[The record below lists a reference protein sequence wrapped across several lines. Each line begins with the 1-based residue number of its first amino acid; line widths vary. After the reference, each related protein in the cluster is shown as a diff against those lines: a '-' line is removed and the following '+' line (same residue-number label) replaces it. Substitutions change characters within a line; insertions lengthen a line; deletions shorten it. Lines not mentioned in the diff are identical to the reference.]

1 FYIRILSST
10 PNTYYLNLQAAS
22 EREPDLTDTD
32 SIEIL
37 ITCPESFPGLDN
49 FSVLLLVLLSVII
62 FARAKP
68 V

>member
-1 FYIRILSST
+1 MGSEMCIRDR
-10 PNTYYLNLQAAS
+10 S
-22 EREPDLTDTD
+22 EREPDLTDAD

-37 ITCPESFPGLDN
+37 ITYPESFPGLDN